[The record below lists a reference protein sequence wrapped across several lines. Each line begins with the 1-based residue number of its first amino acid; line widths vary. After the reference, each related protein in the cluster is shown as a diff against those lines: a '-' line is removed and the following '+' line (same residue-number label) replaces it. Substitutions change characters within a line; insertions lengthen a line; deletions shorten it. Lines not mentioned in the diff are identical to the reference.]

1 MGFSEII
8 SKLILDYEVQ
18 KKQIEKELDE
28 KIMAKK
34 KEIEREINSLY
45 EAKTKEIE
53 KQIEEKNHSR
63 FLSAKLQQKNLVL
76 KTKRKI
82 IDNVFEKAYQEICE
96 MDDENY
102 LSILIK
108 LIERYSENKDEV
120 ILLSSKDYS
129 KFKDILRKKL
139 EEKKYKFKNIL
150 SSDKFDK
157 GVIIYNEEKKIETNL
172 SFESIMKRKKE
183 SLENHIG
190 KILHVI

>member
-8 SKLILDYEVQ
+8 SKLVSDYELQ
-18 KKQIEKELDE
+18 KKQIEKEWDE
-28 KIMAKK
+28 KIIEKK
-34 KEIEREINSLY
+34 KEIEKEINSLY
-45 EAKTKEIE
+45 DAKTKEIE

-63 FLSAKLQQKNLVL
+63 FLNAKLQQKNLIL
-76 KTKRKI
+76 KKKRKI
-82 IDNVFEKAYQEICE
+82 IDDVFERAYQEICN

-102 LSILIK
+102 LSILIE

-120 ILLSSKDYS
+120 ILLSSKDYL
-129 KFKDILRKKL
+129 KFKDVLRKKL
-139 EEKKYKFKNIL
+139 EEKKLKFKNIL

-183 SLENHIG
+183 RLENHIG